1 MARFDGLAACPEL
14 MPYLLQ
20 AASRPAAAAAA
31 RGLHALYRVVK
42 LQASRRR
49 LALALALTPTLTRIL
64 TLTRTL
70 TLILT
75 LTTHHSPLTTHHST
89 LTLTLTLTLQASRRL
104 LPHRKQFFALA
115 AELLLR
121 LQPLQQL
128 YVEGLLRELGQ
139 QPPEQA
145 AAWLGLS

>member
-1 MARFDGLAACPEL
+1 MGSPLPQEVVR
-14 MPYLLQ
+14 YLYAIYTQ
-20 AASRPAAAAAA
+20 PPPRS
-31 RGLHALYRVVK
+31 
-42 LQASRRR
+42 
-49 LALALALTPTLTRIL
+49 PTLTAHRSHL
-64 TLTRTL
+64 TLHPHPHPHP
-70 TLILT
+70 
-75 LTTHHSPLTTHHST
+75 HHSPLTTHHST